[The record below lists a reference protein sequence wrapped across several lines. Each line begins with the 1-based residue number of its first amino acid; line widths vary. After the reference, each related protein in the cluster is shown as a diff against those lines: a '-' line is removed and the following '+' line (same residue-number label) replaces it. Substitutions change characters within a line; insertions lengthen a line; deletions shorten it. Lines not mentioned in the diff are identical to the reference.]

1 MSSSTYSPRAYQ
13 LPGIDKLYN
22 SINRTGAA
30 LDMSDMGTG
39 KTWKAL
45 FLAKRAG
52 VQVAIVCPAVTKA
65 QWIDAATKVG
75 VKVALC
81 ESYQKCTR
89 GTAEG
94 VSRSGDKRKRFK
106 LNYPRN
112 TLWIFD
118 EVHNCRN
125 PKALQTQLLIDARD
139 QEFPLLLLSATPFE
153 NTTQLKGIGHAMRWF
168 HKSDWWNWCLINGG
182 CRLGRF
188 GGLEYTGGEQT
199 MRSLRAKHEDMLDR
213 VSIQQVADLPEFKM
227 STRMIAVEDT
237 KALDLAY
244 VELLHAYAEETE
256 HAMVRRLRQRQIIEH
271 EKTQGLFE
279 LASEFIDS
287 GQKVL
292 HFVNFRDTIENLTI
306 LHAKA
311 KHQFGR
317 IDGEVDGGERQES
330 IELFQAGMLDGLIVN
345 MQSGGVG
352 LNLQDTVGDA
362 PRTAIL
368 NLTDSATWFKQAT
381 GRTFRDGSKSACR
394 FVVPLVVG
402 TVEEQMD
409 ANLTSKFKNLEALV
423 DGDFCP

>member
-1 MSSSTYSPRAYQ
+1 MNFSAYSPRHYQ
-13 LPGIDKLYN
+13 LAGIDKLFN
-22 SINRTGAA
+22 SIHRTGAA

-45 FLAKRAG
+45 FIAKRAN
-52 VQVAIVCPAVTKA
+52 VPVVIVCPAVTKA
-65 QWIDAATKVG
+65 QWLDAASKVG

-81 ESYQKCTR
+81 ESYQKCIR

-94 VSRSGDKRKRFK
+94 ITRSGQKRRKFK
-106 LNYPRN
+106 LHYPRN

-139 QEFPLLLLSATPFE
+139 HEFPLLLLSATPFE
-153 NTTQLKGIGHAMRWF
+153 NTTQLKVIGHAMRWF
-168 HKSDWWNWCLINGG
+168 HRSQWWHWCLSKGG
-182 CRLGRF
+182 CRPGAF
-188 GGLEYTGGEQT
+188 GGLEYCGGEQV
-199 MRSLRAKHEDMLDR
+199 MRGLRKEYSHMLDR

-227 STRMIAVEDT
+227 STRIMALETT
-237 KALDLAY
+237 KALDRAY
-244 VELLHAYAEETE
+244 IDLLNAHAEETE
-256 HAMVRRLRQRQIIEH
+256 HAMVRRLRYRQIIEH

-279 LASEFIDS
+279 LATEFIDS

-292 HFVNFRDTIENLTI
+292 HFVNFRDTIENLQI
-306 LHAKA
+306 LHGRA
-311 KHQFGR
+311 KHKFGR
-317 IDGEVDGGERQES
+317 VDGEVTGDERQDS
-330 IELFQAGMLDGLIVN
+330 ISDFQNGLLDGLIIN

-352 LNLQDTVGDA
+352 LNLQDTVGNA

-381 GRTFRDGSKSACR
+381 GRTFRDGTKSPCR
-394 FVVPLVVG
+394 FVVPLVAD

-409 ANLTSKFKNLEALV
+409 QNLTAKFKNLEALT
-423 DGDFCP
+423 DGDFMP